1 MMLSFVTI
9 LLHMQYILQ
18 ERDKMTKISDRKTTG
33 YDAWL
38 GYPSIGPA
46 NSKNIAFSIKGIY
59 CTSPDNQL
67 ETAKSELKAA
77 FRSMFGKVLHQYE
90 TPRADNTVVLATLD
104 DIATNSRK
112 QDDAYFLGLITD
124 DEKSG
129 IGQEGYIIKNY
140 KPASGTG
147 VIIAGKTVTGVL
159 YGVFSFIRLIQKGS
173 FGENTVIIDNP
184 SVGLRMLNHWDNM
197 NGSIERGYSGN
208 SFYFKNDRIT
218 GDYSRIRD
226 FARLM
231 ASVGINGIVLNN
243 VNVHK
248 LETYLITDRFLPKVA
263 KIAGIFRRYGIK
275 TFLSANYSSSIDL
288 GGLKTADPLDPEVQA
303 WWSAKADEIYKYI
316 PDFGGFLVKADSEF
330 RPGPF
335 TYGRNHAQGANML
348 AKALKPHGG
357 LLIWRCFVYNCQQ
370 DWRDRVT
377 DRANAAYDNF
387 MPLDGSFDDNVL
399 LQIKNGPMDFQVRE
413 PVSPLFGGIKKTN
426 IMLELQIAQEY
437 TGQQKDLCYL
447 APMWKDVLD
456 FDTCSEGRGSTVK
469 SLLTGA
475 RAKGQLSGI
484 AAVSNT
490 GNDMNWT
497 GHDLAQANL
506 YCFGRLSWNPEL
518 SSEEIAEEWISST
531 FGSDPSI
538 KKTVSGMLLD
548 SYHIYENYTSPLGI
562 GWMINP
568 AGHYGPNVDGYE
580 YSTWGTY
587 HRSDSSGMGVD
598 RTCAS
603 GTGFAGRYF
612 PPNSDMYEKPE
623 TCPEELLLFFHH
635 IPYKYKLKTGKTV
648 IQHIYDS
655 HFEGAGQA
663 AELVEKW
670 KPLRGKIEPNC
681 FERVLKRLQ
690 EQAANACE
698 WRDVVNTYFFRKSG
712 IPDKMGRKIY

>member
-1 MMLSFVTI
+1 
-9 LLHMQYILQ
+9 MQHILQ
-18 ERDKMTKISDRKTTG
+18 ERDKMIKISNKKITG
-33 YDAWL
+33 YGAWL
-38 GYPSIGPA
+38 GYPA
-46 NSKNIAFSIKGIY
+46 MDQAKSKSNASLFEVVY
-59 CTSPDNQL
+59 CSSSDIRL
-67 ETAKSELKAA
+67 ETAKNELKSA
-77 FRSMFGKVLHQYE
+77 FKSMFGKVLHQSE
-90 TPRADNTVVLATLD
+90 TPRADNIVILAKLD
-104 DIATNSRK
+104 DISSNSK
-112 QDDAYFLGLITD
+112 TPDESYCLSLITD
-124 DEKSG
+124 EEKSRVS
-129 IGQEGYIIKNY
+129 QEGYIIKNY
-140 KPASGTG
+140 KSASGNG
-147 VIIAGKTVTGVL
+147 LIIAGKTGIGVL
-159 YGVFSFIRLIQKGS
+159 YGVFSLVRRIQKGS
-173 FGENTVIIDNP
+173 FDENTVILDNP
-184 SVGLRMLNHWDNM
+184 AVGLRMLNHWDNM
-197 NGSIERGYSGN
+197 DGSIERGYSGK
-208 SFYFKNDRIT
+208 SFYFKNNRIT

-248 LETYLITDRFLPKVA
+248 LETYLITARFLPKVA
-263 KIAGIFRRYGIK
+263 KIAAIFRQYGIK
-275 TFLSANYSSSIDL
+275 TFLSANYSSTIDL

-303 WWSAKADEIYKYI
+303 WWIAKADEIYKYI

-357 LLIWRCFVYNCQQ
+357 LVIWRCFVYNCQQ

-413 PVSPLFGGIKKTN
+413 PVSPLLGGIKKTN
-426 IMLELQIAQEY
+426 VMLELQIAQEY
-437 TGQQKDLCYL
+437 TGQQRHVCYL

-456 FDTCSEGRGSTVK
+456 FDTCSEGKDSTVK

-475 RAKGQLSGI
+475 SAKGQLSGI

-531 FGSDPSI
+531 LGADPSV

-568 AGHYGPNVDGYE
+568 ANHYGPSVDGYE
-580 YSTWGTY
+580 YSAWGTY
-587 HRSDSSGMGVD
+587 HRSDSDGMGID

-612 PPNSDMYEKPE
+612 PLNSEMYEKPE

-655 HFEGAGQA
+655 HFEGAEQA
-663 AELVEKW
+663 AQLVEKW
-670 KPLRGKIEPNC
+670 KLLSGKVEPHC
-681 FERVLKRLQ
+681 CERVLKRLQ
-690 EQAANACE
+690 EQATHACE

-712 IPDKMGRKIY
+712 IPDKKGRRIY

>member
-1 MMLSFVTI
+1 
-9 LLHMQYILQ
+9 MQYILQ
-18 ERDKMTKISDRKTTG
+18 ERDKMIKIIDRKTTG

-38 GYPSIGPA
+38 GYPSLGRV
-46 NSKNIAFSIKGIY
+46 NSKNNVSSFKGIY
-59 CTSPDNQL
+59 CSSSDIQL
-67 ETAKSELKAA
+67 DTAKSELKSA
-77 FRSMFGKVLHQYE
+77 FKSMFGRVLHQHE
-90 TPRADNTVVLATLD
+90 TPIADNIVVLAKLD
-104 DIATNSRK
+104 DMASNSK
-112 QDDAYFLGLITD
+112 KPDDMYCLSLITD
-124 DEKSG
+124 DERLR

-140 KPASGTG
+140 NSASGRG
-147 VIIAGKTVTGVL
+147 LIIAGKTGAGVL

-173 FGENTVIIDNP
+173 FSENTVIIDNP
-184 SVGLRMLNHWDNM
+184 AVGLRMLNHWDNM
-197 NGSIERGYSGN
+197 DGSIERGYSGN
-208 SFYFKNDRIT
+208 SFYFKNGRIT

-248 LETYLITDRFLPKVA
+248 IETYLITDRFLPKVS
-263 KIAGIFRRYGIK
+263 KIAGIFRQYGIK

-288 GGLKTADPLDPEVQA
+288 GGLETADPLDPEVQA

-335 TYGRNHAQGANML
+335 TYGRDHAQGANML

-357 LLIWRCFVYNCQQ
+357 LVIWRCFVYNCQQ
-370 DWRDRVT
+370 DWRDRTT

-413 PVSPLFGGIKKTN
+413 PVSPLLGGIKKTN
-426 IMLELQIAQEY
+426 VLLELQITQEY
-437 TGQQKDLCYL
+437 TGQQKHVCYL
-447 APMWKDVLD
+447 APTWKEVLD
-456 FDTCSEGRGSTVK
+456 FDTCSEGKDSTVK

-475 RAKGQLSGI
+475 GEKGQLSGM

-506 YCFGRLSWNPEL
+506 YCFGRLSWDPDL
-518 SSEEIAEEWISST
+518 SSKEIAEEWIYST
-531 FGSDPSI
+531 FGADPSV
-538 KKTVSGMLLD
+538 KETVSGMLLD
-548 SYHIYENYTSPLGI
+548 SYHIYESYTSPLGI

-568 AGHYGPNVDGYE
+568 GHHYGPNVDGYE
-580 YSTWGTY
+580 YAAWGTY
-587 HRSDSSGMGVD
+587 HRSDCNGMGVD
-598 RTCAS
+598 RTSAS
-603 GTGFAGRYF
+603 GTGFAGRFF
-612 PPNSDMYEKPE
+612 PQNSDMYEKPE

-635 IPYKYKLKTGKTV
+635 IPYKYELKTGKTM

-655 HFEGAGQA
+655 HFEGADQA
-663 AELVEKW
+663 AELVKKW
-670 KPLRGKIEPNC
+670 ELLSGKIRPQC

-690 EQAANACE
+690 EQAENACE

-712 IPDKMGRKIY
+712 IPDKKGRRIY